1 MTRPFPLT
9 IVVCLLAA
17 LPAAASHSRNGAV
30 VVSQSAPSAR
40 LTAGQTV
47 QVSITLRNSGTKTWT
62 RAGGYKLGAQS
73 PADSPA
79 FRVGRVPLPVES
91 VAPGRTVTFTFP
103 VNAPVRPGSYDFQWR
118 MVQERKEWFGQLT
131 PKVQVAVSPRARRGK
146 VRLDGWQAVDDDG
159 PFNAVG
165 FTLMSALRLYR
176 NPQTRAQLDKDL
188 DEAAAAGYHFAR
200 ILGEV
205 GWDDG
210 KEISPNWPDYDQNLV
225 AYVRHAYSKGIRTQ
239 LCIFGGGSPASASPS
254 TRAAFVDRVTRLLAP
269 QQEAVFA
276 MQVQNEPGV
285 AGQFDDPA
293 ESAGHARRIAAA
305 MPGAIVMMGAP
316 FDKGEEFAR
325 YGFPLSPHLDR
336 GTTGTLW
343 RPVRQPWDYSELGK
357 PWMNDE
363 PVGPGSSIY
372 SETDCVRQKA
382 LHMMTFIGKG
392 FATVFHSSPGVGYRL
407 RPGFTSPQVSDA
419 PCFKDI
425 PAAVG
430 LLPFQLPQ
438 YTRKNG
444 HWRDSPFENL
454 DAFDLQENTGR
465 GVNRAYSGIRGDD
478 FATITLNQPVGVRF
492 RCRTISGPVSVYKLE
507 TLQVSETVQCA
518 PGTEFELGPGPR
530 LLRRPRLQGVASPN

>member
-1 MTRPFPLT
+1 MNRILT
-9 IVVCLLAA
+9 LACLLAA
-17 LPAAASHSRNGAV
+17 LPAAASHPRNGAV
-30 VVSQSAPSAR
+30 VVSQSEPPAR
-40 LTAGQTV
+40 LTAGQTA
-47 QVSITLRNSGTKTWT
+47 QVSITLRNSGTNTWT
-62 RAGGYKLGAQS
+62 RTGGYKLGAQS
-73 PADSPA
+73 PADSQA
-79 FRVGRVPLPVES
+79 FRVGRVPLPVDS

-131 PKVQVAVSPRARRGK
+131 AQVQVAVASRARPGK

-176 NPQTRAQLDKDL
+176 NPATRAQLDKDL

-210 KEISPNWPDYDQNLV
+210 KEIDPNWPDYDQTLV
-225 AYVRHAYSKGIRTQ
+225 GYIRHAYSKGIRTE
-239 LCIFGGGSPASASPS
+239 LCIFGGS
-254 TRAAFVDRVTRLLAP
+254 TWSSHRPNRAPFVDRVTRLVAP
-269 QQEAVFA
+269 QQEAIFA
-276 MQVQNEPGV
+276 MQVQNEPG
-285 AGQFDDPA
+285 ASREQYDDPA
-293 ESAGHARRIAAA
+293 ETAGHARRIAAA
-305 MPGAIVMMGAP
+305 MPGTIVMMGAP
-316 FDKGEEFAR
+316 FDKNEEFAR

-336 GTTGTLW
+336 GTLGTLW
-343 RPVRQPWDYSELGK
+343 RPVRQPWDYSEFGK

-372 SETDCVRQKA
+372 SETDCTRQKA

-419 PCFKDI
+419 PCFRDI
-425 PAAVG
+425 PAAVR
-430 LLPFQLPQ
+430 LMPLQMPQ

-454 DAFDLQENTGR
+454 DAFDLPGDSGR
-465 GVNRAYSGIRGDD
+465 GINRAYSGIRGDD
-478 FATITLNQPVGVRF
+478 FATLTLNQPVGVRF
-492 RCRTISGPVSVYKLE
+492 RCRTISGPVSIYKLE
-507 TLQVSETVQCA
+507 NLQVSETVQCA
-518 PGTEFELGPGPR
+518 QGTVFELGPGPR
-530 LLRRPRLQGVASPN
+530 LLRRPQQGVASPN